1 MNNKMGKQKGFTII
15 ELMVVLMIL
24 AVMAAIAALGQKPV
38 LEWMKIYQITNQ
50 VETIQKAVNG
60 WGLEKGI
67 YTTLSKDKL
76 KDYLPKQNYEWTN
89 TYGGAVNVGAG
100 DESYEWQLT
109 QENIPESV
117 GVRIADKY
125 PDNAVYD
132 KGTTTVTFTFGQ

>member
-1 MNNKMGKQKGFTII
+1 MKNIMGMQKGFTII

-24 AVMAAIAALGQKPV
+24 AVLGAIAALGQKPV
-38 LEWMKIYQITNQ
+38 FEWLKIYQITNQ
-50 VETIQKAVNG
+50 VETIHKAVNS
-60 WGLEKGI
+60 WGVEKGI
-67 YTTLSKDKL
+67 YTALSKDKL
-76 KDYLPKQNYEWTN
+76 AGDLPKADFDWTN
-89 TYGGAVNVGAG
+89 VYGGAVNVGPG
-100 DESYEWQLT
+100 DESYEWELT